1 MLKMLLEQFLAVL
14 TDFLVVCR
22 EQGAERVNLLY
33 EEI

>member
-14 TDFLVVCR
+14 ADFLVIYR
-22 EQGAERVNLLY
+22 EQGAERVSLLY